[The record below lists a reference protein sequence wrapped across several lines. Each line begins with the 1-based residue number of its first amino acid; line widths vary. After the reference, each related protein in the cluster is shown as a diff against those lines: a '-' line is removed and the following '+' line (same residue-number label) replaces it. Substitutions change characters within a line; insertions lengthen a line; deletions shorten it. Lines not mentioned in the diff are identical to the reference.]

1 MNPEWKLGSNQ
12 NDLRSYGM
20 DNKRPNMGDIT
31 YQW

>member
-20 DNKRPNMGDIT
+20 DNVFRGSKKC
-31 YQW
+31 